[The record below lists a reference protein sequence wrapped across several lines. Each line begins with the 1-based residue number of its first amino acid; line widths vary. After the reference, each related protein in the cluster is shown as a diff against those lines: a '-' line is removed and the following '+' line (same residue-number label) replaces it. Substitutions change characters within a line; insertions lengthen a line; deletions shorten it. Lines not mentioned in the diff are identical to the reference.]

1 MAEASAQDDSEETDL
16 VERLLKMFS
25 ADFFKP
31 QNISRLSSTWCGNFQ
46 TFMYISYFDASSHC

>member
-31 QNISRLSSTWCGNFQ
+31 QNISRLRSTRCGNFQ
-46 TFMYISYFDASSHC
+46 TFFYVYFLLWMAP

>member
-16 VERLLKMFS
+16 VERLLKMMFS

-46 TFMYISYFDASSHC
+46 TSQTSMYIS

>member
-46 TFMYISYFDASSHC
+46 TSQTSMYIS